1 MINKISASSKIGI
14 LGGTFNPI
22 HLGHLVLAQN
32 ALEWCNLD
40 KVLIIPSGISYLKDP
55 RIIASA
61 IDRIKMVELSIKSNN
76 KFELSTIET
85 DRSGN
90 SYTFETLNMLEEI
103 YKGSELYYII
113 GADTLFSI
121 EKWVRP
127 EVIFEKT
134 KIICA
139 RRDKYT
145 ENELSNKVKEL
156 KDKFHADIILM
167 DIPELDISSSML
179 RKLISE
185 GKSARYYL
193 NKEVSEYISVKG
205 LYKA

>member
-61 IDRIKMVELSIKSNN
+61 FDRIKMVELSIKTNN

-145 ENELSNKVKEL
+145 
-156 KDKFHADIILM
+156 
-167 DIPELDISSSML
+167 
-179 RKLISE
+179 
-185 GKSARYYL
+185 
-193 NKEVSEYISVKG
+193 
-205 LYKA
+205 